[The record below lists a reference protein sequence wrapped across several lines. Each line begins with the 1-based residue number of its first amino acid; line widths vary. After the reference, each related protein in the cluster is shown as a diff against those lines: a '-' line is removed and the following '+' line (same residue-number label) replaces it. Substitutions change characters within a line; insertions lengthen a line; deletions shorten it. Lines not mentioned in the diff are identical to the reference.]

1 MLRTCRVALL
11 HGSAA
16 TRYLLANL
24 DNREACERGRRIL
37 RTARRSMRTIE
48 RLQSTGDLE
57 GLARLVREG
66 TAHERLTAAWELGKR
81 GEQGVR
87 HLVPILQEGQGE
99 ETWEAA
105 MGLSRAGSLAVE
117 PLIEALATGK
127 PETRTAAAWAL
138 EEIGDERAVEAL
150 IQALSDTDT
159 FCRWTAAACLLRL
172 GRDDGRQAAEEVLQK
187 ESEEA
192 RGYIGILAEGS

>member
-1 MLRTCRVALL
+1 MKA
-11 HGSAA
+11 
-16 TRYLLANL
+16 
-24 DNREACERGRRIL
+24 
-37 RTARRSMRTIE
+37 IE
-48 RLQSTGDLE
+48 KLQLTGDLE

-66 TAHERLTAAWELGKR
+66 TAYERLTAAWELGKH
-81 GEQGVR
+81 GEEGVKF
-87 HLVPILQEGQGE
+87 LVPILLEGRGE

-105 MGLSRAGSLAVE
+105 MGLSRAGTPAVE
-117 PLIEALATGK
+117 PLIEALTVGT

-138 EEIGDERAVEAL
+138 EEIGDDRAVEAL
-150 IQALSDTDT
+150 IRGLSDTDE

-172 GRDDGRQAAEEVLQK
+172 GRDDGRQAAEEVLRR